1 MERSLLR
8 FAIILPSLVAI
19 GTVIVKIYWFQ
30 FVTLSSKTTL
40 PKRRVTEQ
48 VRDPRG
54 NSISC
59 HFGGTSG
66 IGYTCLQ
73 QQLMK
78 QTQETF
84 VHPKMLQRKR
94 KRRKERKVI
103 TKLFALQ
110 VNATTHVKTIEN
122 VTVGIYLGVSLK
134 HSIFPDFLE
143 QLFSSV
149 FHSSWFQIFIFHD
162 LVL

>member
-1 MERSLLR
+1 
-8 FAIILPSLVAI
+8 
-19 GTVIVKIYWFQ
+19 
-30 FVTLSSKTTL
+30 
-40 PKRRVTEQ
+40 
-48 VRDPRG
+48 
-54 NSISC
+54 
-59 HFGGTSG
+59 
-66 IGYTCLQ
+66 
-73 QQLMK
+73 
-78 QTQETF
+78 
-84 VHPKMLQRKR
+84 MLQRKR

-103 TKLFALQ
+103 TKLFGLQ